1 MEWAVANDYVVF
13 THVLDFGALLAVTRA
28 QGPSVIQI
36 RTQDVMGHSLKDRLV
51 QLLGEYELT
60 LESGALITVDD
71 LRSRVRILSYEGTQ

>member
-13 THVLDFGALLAVTRA
+13 THDRDFGALLAVTRA

-60 LESGALITVDD
+60 LESRALITVDD
-71 LRSRVRILSYEGTQ
+71 LRFRVRILSYEGTQ